1 MAGEKQ
7 RNENRRKIELGRAK
21 WQYLLNNSQFGSV
34 QSTKDSK
41 PTEVQTAYVVPFK
54 VSTNTH
60 RVTIISNLDELDKSA
75 PIPVEQ
81 PTHLAIRLTSVRD
94 GASKYR

>member
-21 WQYLLNNSQFGSV
+21 RQYLLNKSQFESV

-54 VSTNTH
+54 VSTNTY
-60 RVTIISNLDELDKSA
+60 RVTIISNLDKLDKSVS
-75 PIPVEQ
+75 IPVEQ
-81 PTHLAIRLTSVRD
+81 PTQLAMRLT
-94 GASKYR
+94 